1 MYSFNT
7 SKLNVIIIPYII
19 LNIKVV
25 RQFGCFM
32 VGDNPLHNPN
42 KYNVEGNNR
51 LLPSLQ
57 HLTIESVLKIHF
69 VFQSGS
75 IIVFSIPISI
85 SVISW
90 QSVLLVDVNWGVR
103 RKPPTYHKSLTNF
116 IT

>member
-51 LLPSLQ
+51 LPSRGKLGVAKSK
-57 HLTIESVLKIHF
+57 TIDNRKCTENSGF
-69 VFQSGS
+69 CQSGS
-75 IIVFSIPISI
+75 VIVFSYQKFFHKRKQRKLSI
-85 SVISW
+85 NIVE
-90 QSVLLVDVNWGVR
+90 
-103 RKPPTYHKSLTNF
+103 
-116 IT
+116 